1 MNDKGQVVLYAL
13 MLCVILV
20 VLGLA
25 LATPLST
32 VITDVRNT
40 TRADGTIGLDCNNSS
55 ISDFDKG
62 TCEITDLTLPYFIGI
77 IIGVGILVLGA
88 NIIIGGKDE

>member
-1 MNDKGQVVLYAL
+1 MNNQGQVLLYAL
-13 MLCVILV
+13 MLTIILI

-25 LATPLST
+25 LAPALST

-40 TRADGTIGLDCNNSS
+40 TRADGTLGLDCNNSS

-62 TCEITDLTLPYFIGI
+62 TCDITDLTLPYFIGI
-77 IIGVGILVLGA
+77 IIGLAILVMGA
-88 NIIIGGKDE
+88 SVIIGGSNE

>member
-1 MNDKGQVVLYAL
+1 MNDKGQTALYAL

-25 LATPLST
+25 LSPALST

-40 TRADGTIGLDCNNSS
+40 TRADGTTGLDCDNSS

-77 IIGVGILVLGA
+77 IIGIGILVLGA
-88 NIIIGGKDE
+88 TIIIGGNDE